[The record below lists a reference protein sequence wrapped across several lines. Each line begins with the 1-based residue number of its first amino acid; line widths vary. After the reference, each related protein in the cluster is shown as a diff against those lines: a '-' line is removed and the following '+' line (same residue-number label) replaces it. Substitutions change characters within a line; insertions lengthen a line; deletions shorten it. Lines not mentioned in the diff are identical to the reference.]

1 MSFAANIPVHVVSLN
16 RRVGKARLLKLTKAA
31 ETAGEQIGADMRT
44 ALSTR
49 KHGSSSQKEKTRAAT
64 AQSMKSRSIAR
75 EFTIVDIAN
84 FISGDPARRTMS
96 RRELV
101 EALNAAG
108 LKTTRGNR
116 WTVGALTRPLRKAKE
131 HIQLQEEPDEGPI
144 GFDT

>member
-1 MSFAANIPVHVVSLN
+1 
-16 RRVGKARLLKLTKAA
+16 
-31 ETAGEQIGADMRT
+31 
-44 ALSTR
+44 
-49 KHGSSSQKEKTRAAT
+49 
-64 AQSMKSRSIAR
+64 MKSRSIAR